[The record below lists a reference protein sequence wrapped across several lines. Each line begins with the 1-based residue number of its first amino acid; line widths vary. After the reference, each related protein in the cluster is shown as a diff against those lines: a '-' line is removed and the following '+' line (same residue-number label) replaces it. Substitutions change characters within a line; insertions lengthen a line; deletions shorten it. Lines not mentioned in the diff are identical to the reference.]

1 MTTNVVNKVEK
12 FHAFRKTMSPK
23 KLWEVDCMT
32 FKLLCMSETPL
43 SHLQTELNSSVMR
56 MPLHDRPNKKVH
68 CFGVWQPSEANTYA
82 DVEACFEWLREEK
95 GVREEDIILYG
106 QSVGSGPT
114 CDLASQRPH
123 LRGVIL
129 HSPILSGV
137 RVLYEVKR
145 TYWFDV
151 FKVRL
156 HCSLFLLFSTRSRSV
171 GTLKAR
177 DSLWYLMNQLHCCL
191 HGCFIVIVVAS
202 CKTARC

>member
-1 MTTNVVNKVEK
+1 
-12 FHAFRKTMSPK
+12 MSPK
-23 KLWEVDCMT
+23 KSTKVNRVT
-32 FKLLCMSETPL
+32 FISLCMSRTPL
-43 SHLQTELNSSVMR
+43 SHLQTELNSSIRR
-56 MPLHDRPNKKVH
+56 MPLHDRPKKKVH
-68 CFGVWQPSEANTYA
+68 FLGLWQPSEANTYA
-82 DVEACFEWLREEK
+82 DVEACFEWLRKEK
-95 GVREEDIILYG
+95 GTREEDIILYG

-156 HCSLFLLFSTRSRSV
+156 QHSPFLLFTTITAATQKTRY
-171 GTLKAR
+171 
-177 DSLWYLMNQLHCCL
+177 SLWYLVNQLHCCL
-191 HGCFIVIVVAS
+191 HGCFLV
-202 CKTARC
+202 R